1 MKEKKDKK
9 KKKNNEKKT
18 KTKNICLTSNEIEA
32 LNFGPSNQ
40 QRQE

>member
-9 KKKNNEKKT
+9 KKT